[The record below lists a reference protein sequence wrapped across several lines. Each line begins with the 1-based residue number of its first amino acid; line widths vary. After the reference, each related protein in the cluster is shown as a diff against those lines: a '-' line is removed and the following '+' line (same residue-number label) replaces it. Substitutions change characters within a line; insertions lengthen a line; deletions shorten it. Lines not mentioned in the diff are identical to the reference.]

1 MGPEFASKVNHTA
14 LKNAGAGYD
23 IESVSVTA
31 SEEVTPR
38 YIEVKAVSSGKP
50 RFYWTS
56 NEVSVAEALG
66 SWYYLYLLPVGK
78 KGAFSLED
86 LRIIQDPHSK
96 VLGSASEWVTES
108 DIVKCTLVG
117 NPRSLNGK

>member
-31 SEEVTPR
+31 SGEVAPR
-38 YIEVKAVSSGKP
+38 YIEVKAVPRGKP

-78 KGAFSLED
+78 KGVFSLED

-96 VLGSASEWVTES
+96 VLGLPSEWVTES
-108 DIVKCTLVG
+108 DIIKCTLVA
-117 NPRSLNGK
+117 NPRSLNDR